1 VVVYLN
7 EFAAAAPQTPPAGRL
22 CFSIDLNDGSSRWR
36 TRTTHDDVYVGLL
49 STAGDV
55 HGRQTDAVLGP
66 RRQIRQREG
75 SDDVWKLRQRRR
87 RRAVRRIAVADADD
101 SVREDVAQHG
111 DRQVVWSQ
119 PRDLDSVSVWK
130 EIDGER
136 CHRSWRI

>member
-1 VVVYLN
+1 M
-7 EFAAAAPQTPPAGRL
+7 
-22 CFSIDLNDGSSRWR
+22 
-36 TRTTHDDVYVGLL
+36 HDDVYVGLL

-75 SDDVWKLRQRRR
+75 SDVWKLRQRRR

-101 SVREDVAQHG
+101 SVCEDVAQHG